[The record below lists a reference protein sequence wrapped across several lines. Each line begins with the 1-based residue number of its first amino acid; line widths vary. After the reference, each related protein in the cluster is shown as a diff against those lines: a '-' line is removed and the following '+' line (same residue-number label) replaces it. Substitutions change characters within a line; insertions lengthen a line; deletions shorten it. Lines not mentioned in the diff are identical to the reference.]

1 MKPKT
6 LLTLKLAAGLDLS
19 SSACEDLH
27 RMQRLALEAL
37 AEETSDL
44 KTPAAPVPL
53 PLGPNVLRD
62 GRKARVLCNDFQNGG
77 RCVIVALKTS
87 SGNENTSY
95 HFADGRVNLDG
106 TDSPSDLVGHL
117 PPEPAKPREVWLRFH
132 KDSAPEV
139 IYGLTPVS
147 TPPFHLFREVLPGQD
162 DELERLREWK
172 RQAMES
178 TPDWWAI
185 GKEMGLTLGQDVPSK
200 VLSYIQSLKAQLARS
215 TQQ

>member
-106 TDSPSDLVGHL
+106 TDSPSDLVG
-117 PPEPAKPREVWLRFH
+117 
-132 KDSAPEV
+132 
-139 IYGLTPVS
+139 
-147 TPPFHLFREVLPGQD
+147 QD
-162 DELERLREWK
+162 DELERLRGWK
-172 RQAMES
+172 
-178 TPDWWAI
+178 
-185 GKEMGLTLGQDVPSK
+185 QDARE
-200 VLSYIQSLKAQLARS
+200 LLARAAS
-215 TQQ
+215 TVSFSIRQDLLRLLDK